1 MPLPPPNPH
10 TLPSTFIHAGWK
22 IKFALLT
29 PPAPPQNNNQTSQQ
43 APQTLPTLVFIHGTP
58 WSSIVFQPL
67 ATSLLASRTHQILL
81 YDLPGYG
88 QSQERS
94 ASFPSSSSEKEDED
108 PKTDIATQ
116 SLALTSLLT
125 HLSLLSPPPSIL
137 AHDIGGTIAL
147 SAHLNHSLQLS
158 RLLLLDAN
166 AVLPWG
172 DGFYSLVR
180 ETPEPFARLPAK
192 IYEAVLRAVVRSARC
207 EEGTEGDEW
216 EAALVAPWLGRDGE
230 AQRAFVRQI
239 AQADDADVGGM
250 VGRYGDVGCEVVVVW
265 GAGDGWIPREK
276 VDRLVGMLGERVK
289 RFVVLEGAGHLSLLD
304 CPEEVEGCV
313 REWLGVEG

>member
-22 IKFALLT
+22 IKYALLT
-29 PPAPPQNNNQTSQQ
+29 PPSPPKNSHDNQNNQISQRS
-43 APQTLPTLVFIHGTP
+43 PLETLVFIHGTP

-67 ATSLLASRTHQILL
+67 ATPLLASGTHQILL

-88 QSQERS
+88 QSQERI
-94 ASFPSSSSEKEDED
+94 ASPSSSEKGDDD
-108 PKTDIATQ
+108 PKTNIATQ
-116 SLALTSLLT
+116 SLALTSLLA
-125 HLSLLSPPPSIL
+125 HLSIHSPSIL

-147 SAHLNHSLQLS
+147 SAHLNHSLRIT

-192 IYEAVLRAVVRSARC
+192 IYEALFRAVVRSARC
-207 EEGTEGDEW
+207 TEGSEGDEW
-216 EAALVAPWLGRDGE
+216 EAALVAPWIGGDGE
-230 AQRAFVRQI
+230 GQRAFVRQI
-239 AQADDADVGGM
+239 AQAVDADVGGM

-265 GAGDGWIPREK
+265 GEGDGWVPRGK
-276 VDRLVGMLGERVK
+276 VERLVGLLGERVR

-304 CPEEVEGCV
+304 CPEEVEEIV